1 MSDTL
6 RVLTVRQP
14 WAWAIIHGGKD
25 VENRTWNIAGA
36 YRGPVAIHAGLAKFE
51 QHNMASHALRA
62 AHGTEVDARIL
73 YGCVTGVVDVV
84 DVHHADDCLEASVHS
99 LARLYRLDPEAF
111 YALPDSGGGGLVGRV
126 RMCSPWA
133 QDERHHLI
141 LANPRPLPRPIP
153 AKGRLG
159 LWIPDGALQDAIW
172 EQVDA

>member
-1 MSDTL
+1 MERYDQCDDTCTTDCGHCKGAGRPL
-6 RVLTVRQP
+6 RMIRALTVRQP

-25 VENRTWNIAGA
+25 VENRTQNIAGS

-73 YGCVTGVVDVV
+73 YGAVIGVVDLV
-84 DVHHADDCLEASVHS
+84 DTHPDCTENVEGYGHT
-99 LARLYRLDPEAF
+99 PT
-111 YALPDSGGGGLVGRV
+111 
-126 RMCSPWA
+126 CSPWA
-133 QDERHHLI
+133 MPDHHHLT
-141 LANPRPLPRPIP
+141 LANPRPLSRPIP